1 MTSAGDYTVLK
12 QIIGNYSF
20 QGGQAWTTSQPIITT
35 NTTLS
40 WPLNRVILVN
50 ALTIPFTVTLP
61 TLTSANNGLVIT
73 IRALPTCNQTV
84 TIAFSS
90 SQVIYLSNTSSSA
103 TSYPLINTSSTLRLT
118 AVNNYWMQ
126 I

>member
-1 MTSAGDYTVLK
+1 MYK
-12 QIIGNYSF
+12 
-20 QGGQAWTTSQPIITT
+20 PIITT

-118 AVNNYWMQ
+118 AINNYWMQ